1 MASIQGDKE
10 EDVKINVAMAV
21 LMTYQKEIFGPTART
36 EVRTNYLTNPKPES
50 PKNASSSSTIP
61 ENHGNLKVA

>member
-21 LMTYQKEIFGPTART
+21 LMTYQKKKF
-36 EVRTNYLTNPKPES
+36 LD
-50 PKNASSSSTIP
+50 
-61 ENHGNLKVA
+61 